1 LKPRFLLDTHILV
14 RWLVEPKKLSQ
25 EQRSAI
31 EGAKQSGEP
40 VAFSAMSLTKIA
52 VLVSSE
58 KLKLNVRLDEFFGEL
73 QANPFFQILPITF
86 EIAAEVASL
95 GRSLSDPTDRTIVA
109 TARVHRLRLVT
120 SDQRIIESK
129 LASVVE

>member
-1 LKPRFLLDTHILV
+1 MKPRFLLDTHILV

-31 EGAKQSGEP
+31 EGAEQSGEP

-73 QANPFFQILPITF
+73 QANPFFQVLPITF

-109 TARVHRLRLVT
+109 TARVHRLKLVT